1 MYLLVVLREKK
12 GEVGVVATSDLSD
25 ESFPDVAAVDLGV
38 FVQKTEHRFQARL
51 LDLDRLANGV
61 ERLFPTNSDA
71 LSIESVV
78 NHARGRAKSGHE
90 RLIA

>member
-12 GEVGVVATSDLSD
+12 REVGVVAASDLSD

-38 FVQKTEHRFQARL
+38 FVQKTKHRFQARL

-78 NHARGRAKSGHE
+78 DHARGRAKSGHE